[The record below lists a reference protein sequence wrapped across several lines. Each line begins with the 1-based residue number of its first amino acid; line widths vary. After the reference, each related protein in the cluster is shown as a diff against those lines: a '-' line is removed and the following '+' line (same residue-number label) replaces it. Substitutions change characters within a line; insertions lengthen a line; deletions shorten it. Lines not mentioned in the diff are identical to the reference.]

1 MKLFQVD
8 EVMSVVVVA
17 ADKKDA
23 SRVANECDWGDPDRR
38 QMEPKEVKS
47 LKDLPDD
54 AWVDAIPIG
63 RRDDNP
69 DELSCMDILEGRLGQ
84 GKKRHRIVMDVWIE
98 PGEENKIKEF
108 QTAVRSAATQAG
120 IETETKS

>member
-1 MKLFQVD
+1 MKLFRVD
-8 EVMSVVVVA
+8 EIMSVVVTA

-23 SRVANECDWGDPDRR
+23 ERVANECDWGDPDRR

-54 AWVDAIPIG
+54 GWVGAIPIG
-63 RRDDNP
+63 RQGDNP
-69 DELSCMDILEGRLGQ
+69 EELTCAEILEGRLEQ
-84 GKKRHRIVMDVWIE
+84 GKKRHRIVLDVWIQ